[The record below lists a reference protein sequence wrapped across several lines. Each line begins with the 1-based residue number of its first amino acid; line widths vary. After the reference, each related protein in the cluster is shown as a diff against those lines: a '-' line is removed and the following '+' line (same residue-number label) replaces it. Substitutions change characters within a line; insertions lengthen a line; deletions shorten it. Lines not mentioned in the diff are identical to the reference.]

1 MKYIY
6 FNKAKIGNM
15 SNPYSAKHI
24 DAWFEQAARGL
35 PSEGLA
41 CLFGDTLK
49 TLSKRASLTLNKNT
63 LMAIFKRVFNRCAEK
78 YPVLSGLKVESS
90 GIPIDQ
96 FSLQFNKVDTAELKE
111 AFGFLITELI
121 TILSNLTADIL
132 PTSLEEQKS
141 SSELGMAAVRLEN
154 LYDISKCFASFDS
167 LEKTFPE
174 IFMVLANTFSFQTI
188 LLLEKKGSS
197 CKTTAWY
204 DANTSEERMMKA
216 LNYSRRSYEYLVSPL
231 TRESGETEETYESI
245 SKYALPICSLEMNQA
260 AGENFD
266 KFITLPLTLSSLETF
281 GVLQFE
287 TVTLM
292 NESDLRFVSALSN
305 LIAVALDRFNK
316 EQGSQQLRQ
325 VEINERIRELVQA
338 QEYVKNLEKER
349 DLRDQFV
356 SILTHDLRTP
366 LTAAKMAAQVIL
378 RKPDN
383 IDKNQILASKVVRSI
398 DRMDQM
404 IKDLLD
410 ANRIRAGEPLTF
422 TMNECDMR
430 HIALTALREL
440 GISYGDRF
448 MLETDRENI
457 NGFWNEEAIRRVIEN
472 LVNNAVKYG
481 SPQQLITVAIKQ
493 LDNQVQLVVH
503 NTGNPIPLAD
513 QVNLFQPFH
522 RTASAQN
529 GEKKGWGLGLTLVR
543 GVAEAHGG
551 YVKVQSNEN
560 EGTSFIVTIPR
571 DSRPFQMLN

>member
-1 MKYIY
+1 
-6 FNKAKIGNM
+6 M

-24 DAWFEQAARGL
+24 DAWLEQAARGL

-49 TLSKRASLTLNKNT
+49 NLSKRASLTLNKNT
-63 LMAIFKRVFNRCAEK
+63 LMAIFKRVIYRCGEK
-78 YPVLSGLKVESS
+78 YPVLSGLKVESF
-90 GIPIDQ
+90 GIPSDQ
-96 FSLQFNKVDTAELKE
+96 FSIQFSQVDPSELKE

-132 PTSLEEQKS
+132 PASLEEQKA
-141 SSELGMAAVRLEN
+141 SSEMNIAANRLEN
-154 LYDISKCFASFDS
+154 LYEISKCFAGFES
-167 LEKTFPE
+167 LENTFPE
-174 IFMVLANTFSFQTI
+174 IFMILANTFSFQTI
-188 LLLEKKGSS
+188 LLLEKKGGT
-197 CKTTAWY
+197 CVTTAWY
-204 DANTSEERMMKA
+204 DANTSKERMMKA
-216 LNYSRRSYEYLVSPL
+216 IEYSLRSFEYLVSPL
-231 TRESGETEETYESI
+231 TKVAGEVEETYESI
-245 SKYALPICSLEMNQA
+245 SKYALPICSLELMQVD
-260 AGENFD
+260 GENFD

-287 TVTLM
+287 TVTAM

-316 EQGSQQLRQ
+316 EHGTQQLRQ

-378 RKPDN
+378 RQPKN
-383 IDKNQILASKVVRSI
+383 IEKNQILASKVVRSI

-410 ANRIRAGEPLTF
+410 ANRIRAGEPLSF
-422 TMNECDMR
+422 TMNECDLR
-430 HIALTALREL
+430 LIALTTLRDL
-440 GISYGDRF
+440 GLSYGDRF
-448 MLETDRENI
+448 MLETDRESI
-457 NGFWNEEAIRRVIEN
+457 NGYWNEEAIRRVIEN

-481 SPQQLITVAIKQ
+481 SPQQLISVALKQ
-493 LDNQVQLVVH
+493 LDNKVEISVH
-503 NTGNPIPLAD
+503 NIGNPIPLAD

-522 RTASAQN
+522 RTSSAQC

-551 YVKVQSNEN
+551 FVKVQSNES